1 MANQGKRG
9 IFTTVKG
16 MLGII
21 IGVLMLTMLPTKC
34 SDTKRIQRLEA
45 ELENKAIKLKK
56 VTLRGD
62 SLKKELDGVYSK
74 YAADTLRREEL
85 HTIAVDKL
93 KEEYKQEILKKDD
106 EILQLVAA
114 KLKPRDTVIIGEVDS
129 LGILSNTYPDKDSP
143 FFDVTVDPYN
153 NNFKYKFYEQS
164 ITYVEHREPGSD
176 YKKLLFK
183 TPPFFTIEALDVY
196 APIESKRTVEASKP
210 NWLGVYIGTQYN
222 HQDKTMD
229 PQVGLSLF
237 RGKVLTSIGARNF
250 GIYYKIK

>member
-1 MANQGKRG
+1 MANQEKRG
-9 IFTTVKG
+9 IFTSVKG

-34 SDTKRIQRLEA
+34 SDTKRIQRLETK
-45 ELENKAIKLKK
+45 LEVEKIKNKKLILSK
-56 VTLRGD
+56 D
-62 SLKKELDGVYSK
+62 SLKKEVDGVYSK
-74 YAADTLRREEL
+74 YKADTLLREEL
-85 HTIAVDKL
+85 HAVAVEKL

-106 EILQLVAA
+106 EILQIVTA

-153 NNFKYKFYEQS
+153 KNFKYKFYEQS
-164 ITYVEHREPGSD
+164 ITYVEYREPGSD
-176 YKKLLFK
+176 YKKDLFK

-210 NWLGVYIGTQYN
+210 NWLGVYIGAQYN

-237 RGKVLTSIGARNF
+237 RGKVLTSVGARNF